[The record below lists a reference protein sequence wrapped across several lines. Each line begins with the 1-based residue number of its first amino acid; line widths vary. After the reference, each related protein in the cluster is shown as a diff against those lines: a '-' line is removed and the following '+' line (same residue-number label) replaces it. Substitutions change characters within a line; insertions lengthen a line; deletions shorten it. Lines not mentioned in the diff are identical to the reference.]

1 MLWIKKNLN
10 CYQLHR
16 SIMVFMELVYM
27 VLNSDANWLN
37 NSDECYKLKCN
48 YGNARTTWRLNYN
61 CYKEMQCGNLTQ
73 WHKWVKDF
81 YSVQFSPNNC
91 LKYRYANSKFPIALS
106 NCQIFECWLSG
117 TVKQLN
123 GGGGITLLSMLCRVY
138 PWQLT
143 WSRDQ

>member
-37 NSDECYKLKCN
+37 NSDECYKLNAITVMQEQREDWIIIVIKKCSVEIWHSGIN
-48 YGNARTTWRLNYN
+48 ESKIFIRCNLAQIIVQNID
-61 CYKEMQCGNLTQ
+61 MQTQNSPLLSQIAKYLSVDCLELWNNLM
-73 WHKWVKDF
+73 
-81 YSVQFSPNNC
+81 
-91 LKYRYANSKFPIALS
+91 
-106 NCQIFECWLSG
+106 
-117 TVKQLN
+117 
-123 GGGGITLLSMLCRVY
+123 GGGITLLSMLCRVY